1 MRARLVAIVLAC
13 CIPAIAFAQK
23 KGSAGSDPDNSPAAS
38 SGGSSMPKTPT
49 ARELSDMN
57 PATLLIGKR
66 KKLSLAD
73 SQVTQLKA
81 VEKAISGRNA
91 QFMTQYDSIHKWTQP
106 LAASVAPRDMG
117 ADNQRAASGS
127 SAAEQAKMQSSLRD
141 LRALLMDFRDRRNAD
156 DADALAVIPDAQ
168 KKAAADLVKQ
178 QDGDLDKMI
187 ATAKGRP

>member
-1 MRARLVAIVLAC
+1 MRARLVGFVLAG
-13 CIPAIAFAQK
+13 CIPAMAFAQK
-23 KGSAGSDPDNSPAAS
+23 RGSASGDPDNSPSAS
-38 SGGSSMPKTPT
+38 SAGSSMPKTPT

-81 VEKAISGRNA
+81 VEKAISDRNA
-91 QFMTQYDSIHKWTQP
+91 QFMTQYDSVHKWTQP

-117 ADNQRAASGS
+117 ADNQRASSGS

-141 LRALLMDFRDRRNAD
+141 LRALLTDFRDRRNAD

-168 KKAAADLVKQ
+168 KKAATDLVKQ

-187 ATAKGRP
+187 ATVKGRP